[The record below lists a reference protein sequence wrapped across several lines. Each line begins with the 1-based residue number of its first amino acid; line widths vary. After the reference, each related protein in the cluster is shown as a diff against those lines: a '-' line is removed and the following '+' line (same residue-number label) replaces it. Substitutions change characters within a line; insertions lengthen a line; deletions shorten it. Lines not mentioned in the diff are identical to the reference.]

1 MIRGEPKNVLC
12 SIGVFS
18 FGALVDSEEQE
29 TVNLL
34 VAWVF
39 FSWVGRYWD
48 LRDENLGE
56 WEWGVDKVGEIVL
69 EKVED
74 AIVEV

>member
-1 MIRGEPKNVLC
+1 M
-12 SIGVFS
+12 
-18 FGALVDSEEQE
+18 
-29 TVNLL
+29 
-34 VAWVF
+34 F
-39 FSWVGRYWD
+39 FSWVGRCRD

>member
-1 MIRGEPKNVLC
+1 MSNTVGNAGNLN

-18 FGALVDSEEQE
+18 FGVLLDSEEQE
-29 TVNLL
+29 IVNLL

-39 FSWVGRYWD
+39 FSWVGRCRD

-56 WEWGVDKVGEIVL
+56 
-69 EKVED
+69 
-74 AIVEV
+74 

>member
-1 MIRGEPKNVLC
+1 MKKEEQKSVLN

-18 FGALVDSEEQE
+18 FGASVDSEEQE
-29 TVNLL
+29 IVNLF

-39 FSWVGRYWD
+39 FNWVGRCRD

-56 WEWGVDKVGEIVL
+56 
-69 EKVED
+69 
-74 AIVEV
+74 